1 LIEYAE
7 INNFKAFFD
16 ISDFTLNFNIANNR
30 QMIYFGMKFI
40 FIGSE
45 NMDTSNAGQVVRN
58 SYRIYF
64 LKDFNFDEEEF
75 KDMGLQFLDQ
85 ISNYI

>member
-1 LIEYAE
+1 
-7 INNFKAFFD
+7 
-16 ISDFTLNFNIANNR
+16 
-30 QMIYFGMKFI
+30 MKFVYV
-40 FIGSE
+40 GSE

-64 LKDFNFDEEEF
+64 LKDINFDEEEF